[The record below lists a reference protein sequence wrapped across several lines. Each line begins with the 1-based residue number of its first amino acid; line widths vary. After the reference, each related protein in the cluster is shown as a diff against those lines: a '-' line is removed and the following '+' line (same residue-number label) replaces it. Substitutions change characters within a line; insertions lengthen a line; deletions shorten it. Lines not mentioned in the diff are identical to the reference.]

1 MPAILFV
8 CTVNRFRSPIAAAY
22 FTKKLASTD
31 YAGSWTVSSAGTW
44 APEGLP
50 AHPTA
55 ISAAA
60 KMGLDIKSHR
70 TTIVNAMMLNKYDL
84 VVVMESG
91 HKEALEAEF
100 PIIRGRV
107 ILLGSLA
114 DIPGDEIPDA
124 AWDNFK
130 YPDSMAHMVCAAIDK
145 AFDELVRMTID
156 SHNGKPV
163 LPSTR

>member
-22 FTKKLASTD
+22 FSKKLASNED
-31 YAGSWTVSSAGTW
+31 AGSWTVSSAGTW

-60 KMGLDIKSHR
+60 KMSLDIKPHR

-100 PIIRGRV
+100 PFIRGKV

-130 YPDSMAHMVCAAIDK
+130 YPDSMAHMVCSAIDK
-145 AFDELVRMTID
+145 AFDELLKRG
-156 SHNGKPV
+156 SH
-163 LPSTR
+163 S

>member
-22 FTKKLASTD
+22 FSKKLTSKGEA
-31 YAGSWTVSSAGTW
+31 ASWTVSSAGTW

-55 ISAAA
+55 IKASA
-60 KMGLDIKSHR
+60 KMGLDISSHR
-70 TTIVNAMMLNKYDL
+70 TTIVNATMLNKYDL
-84 VVVMESG
+84 VVVMETG

-100 PIIRGRV
+100 PIVRGKV

-145 AFDELVRMTID
+145 AFDELVRMAHE
-156 SHNGKPV
+156 SHDGVPIRASKK
-163 LPSTR
+163 